1 MAVIS
6 EELLE
11 KAPSFLKDSFNLAKE
26 KFESIEEDLQGLIG
40 KINSYKDSS
49 QQELINRV
57 TDLTEK
63 VKATQEELESK
74 ISENFKKAIEKL
86 EIPTREQLVSISERL
101 DKLDK
106 KVDEVSKKLTK
117 LTKTA
122 KPAAAKKT
130 TAKK

>member
-86 EIPTREQLVSISERL
+86 EIPTREQ
-101 DKLDK
+101 
-106 KVDEVSKKLTK
+106 
-117 LTKTA
+117 
-122 KPAAAKKT
+122 
-130 TAKK
+130 